1 MRPAQLGLAA
11 MAALVLVACGERV
24 QTIPPGG
31 ERKAD
36 TPVWDTKEKRFVT
49 PGWTVGDEKSWNA
62 HLVDRTQGQNDYA
75 PRK

>member
-1 MRPAQLGLAA
+1 MSTARLALLGAVA
-11 MAALVLVACGERV
+11 VLLLGCGERV
-24 QTIPPGG
+24 QTIPPAG

-36 TPVWDTKEKRFVT
+36 TAVWDTKEKRYVA

-62 HLVDRTQGQNDYA
+62 QLADRTQGQNDYA